1 MLGFFILY
9 IFITI
14 KSYILTM
21 KKIILL
27 LLIYLSTN
35 SIAAVPDSIT
45 KDINAQL
52 EKFKTLLEF
61 SYVYHKDSIELNNKS
76 EEALK
81 AYMQSLDDKSYYFPE
96 EQYRSLKES
105 NTGIRKSLGITQIV
119 FADTSYIFRVEKGSS
134 ADTNG
139 IMPGWRILSIDDVN
153 TIKMDETSINNIIND
168 TSLVATNIEFLDLEG
183 GIQNRTLHNSPHVT
197 SSIDVSFMYNDSI
210 AYIKSLK
217 FTEDAGNE
225 FERVIGQFPKSI
237 KGLVID
243 LENNPGGV
251 LTAIAD
257 VISLFLPEGKQ
268 VIKTKSKHPDFYYDV
283 KSKKEGPYIGLPL
296 VLIVNEETASAAELF
311 AGAVQDY
318 DLGIVIGQRTYGK
331 GTLQKHWEFKDG
343 SAFRV
348 TVGEYVTPLGRKVQ
362 KESKKAFD
370 NSTQTLDENLNT
382 QLKNMSIPKDISII
396 KSTKGRTL
404 ISMGGIMPDS
414 VLNKKEPRTKL
425 TDVAIQKRVLL
436 RTAFEIFISEG
447 KSVISKFPDFLSY
460 SKNFFFNSTI
470 TDRIKKN
477 LLVASLQNDEM
488 FEKDNE
494 LMIGIV
500 KARLGQLLFNDE
512 AYYCTEAYESQE
524 VRKAI
529 ITVKDAESLVRQE

>member
-1 MLGFFILY
+1 
-9 IFITI
+9 
-14 KSYILTM
+14 M
-21 KKIILL
+21 KKILVLYIILL
-27 LLIYLSTN
+27 SSN
-35 SIAAVPDSIT
+35 CFAAIPDSVNAE
-45 KDINAQL
+45 INSQL

-61 SYVYHKDSIELNNKS
+61 SYVYHKDSIELNSKS
-76 EEALK
+76 ESALK
-81 AYMQSLDDKSYYFPE
+81 AYMQALDSKSYYFPE

-105 NTGIRKSLGITQIV
+105 NTGIKKSLGITQIV

-139 IMPGWRILSIDDVN
+139 IKPGWRILAVDDVS
-153 TIKMDETSINNIIND
+153 TIGLDETSINKIIND
-168 TSLVATNIEFLDLEG
+168 TSLVETNIEFLDLEG
-183 GIQNRTLHNSPHVT
+183 NIERVKLFNSPHIT
-197 SSIDVSFMYNDSI
+197 SSIDASFMYNDSV

-225 FERVIGQFPKSI
+225 FDDVLKSFPRNFKGVI
-237 KGLVID
+237 ID
-243 LENNPGGV
+243 LQNNPGGV

-268 VIKTKSKHPDFYYDV
+268 VIKTKSKHPDFYYDI
-283 KSKKEGPYIGLPL
+283 KSKKDGSFIGLPL
-296 VLIVNEETASAAELF
+296 ILIVNEETASAAELF

-318 DLGIVIGQRTYGK
+318 DLGLVIGYRTYGK

-362 KESKKAFD
+362 KESVNAFS
-370 NSTQTLDENLNT
+370 NSTQTLDEDLNE
-382 QLKNMSIPKDISII
+382 QLRNMSIPKDVSIV

-404 ISMGGIMPDS
+404 ISIGGIMPDT
-414 VLNKKEPRTKL
+414 VLQKQDARTKL
-425 TDVAIQKRVLL
+425 TQVAIQKRVLL

-447 KSVISKFPDFLSY
+447 KSVLANYPDFKIY

-470 TDRIKKN
+470 SERIKKN
-477 LLVASLQNDEM
+477 LLIASLQNDDM
-488 FEKDNE
+488 FNKDIE

-512 AYYCTEAYESQE
+512 AYYSTEAYESNE
-524 VRKAI
+524 VKKAI
-529 ITVKDAESLVRQE
+529 QTMPDAEKLVRQE

>member
-9 IFITI
+9 IFITT
-14 KSYILTM
+14 KSYILSM

-27 LLIYLSTN
+27 LLIIISTN
-35 SIAAVPDSIT
+35 CIAAVPDSVT
-45 KDINAQL
+45 KEINDQL

-61 SYVYHKDSIELNNKS
+61 SYVYHKDSIDLDNKS
-76 EEALK
+76 ESALK
-81 AYMQSLDDKSYYFPE
+81 AFMQALDDKSYYFPE

-105 NTGIRKSLGITQIV
+105 NTGIRKSLGITQVV

-139 IMPGWRILSIDDVN
+139 IQPGWRILSIDDVS
-153 TIKMDETSINNIIND
+153 TIKMDEASVNNLIND
-168 TSLVATNIEFLDLEG
+168 TSLVATVIEFLDLDG
-183 GIQNRTLHNSPHVT
+183 NIQKKNLHNSPHVT
-197 SSIDVSFMYNDSI
+197 SSIDASFMFNDSI

-225 FERVIGQFPKSI
+225 FEKVIGQFPSSI

-283 KSKKEGPYIGLPL
+283 KSKIAGPYIGLPL

-362 KESKKAFD
+362 KESINAFS
-370 NSTQTLDENLNT
+370 NSTQTLDEDLNN
-382 QLKNMSIPKDISII
+382 QLKNMSIPKDVSVI

-404 ISMGGIMPDS
+404 ISIGGIMPDS
-414 VLNKKEPRTKL
+414 LLNKKEARTKL
-425 TDVAIQKRVLL
+425 TEVAIQKRVLL

-447 KSVISKFPDFLSY
+447 KSVKSKYPDFLSY
-460 SKNFFFNSTI
+460 SKDFFFNKTI
-470 TDRIKKN
+470 IERIKKN
-477 LLVASLQNDEM
+477 LLIASLQNDEM
-488 FEKDNE
+488 LEKDKE
-494 LMIGIV
+494 IMIGIV
-500 KARLGQLLFNDE
+500 KSRLGQLLFDDE

-524 VRKAI
+524 VSKAI
-529 ITVKDAESLVRQE
+529 ISVKDAENLVRQE

>member
-1 MLGFFILY
+1 
-9 IFITI
+9 
-14 KSYILTM
+14 M
-21 KKIILL
+21 KKIIILL
-27 LLIYLSTN
+27 LLFITAN
-35 SIAAVPDSIT
+35 SFAAVPDSVT
-45 KDINAQL
+45 KEINAQL

-61 SYVYHKDSIELNNKS
+61 SYVYHKDSIDLDDKS
-76 EEALK
+76 EAALK
-81 AYMQSLDDKSYYFPE
+81 AYMQALDDKSYYFPE
-96 EQYRSLKES
+96 EQYKSLKES

-119 FADTSYIFRVEKGSS
+119 FADTSYVFRVEKGSS

-139 IMPGWRILSIDDVN
+139 IMPGWRILSIDDVS
-153 TIKMDETSINNIIND
+153 TIKMDETSINNLIND
-168 TSLVATNIEFLDLEG
+168 TALVATNIEFLDLEG
-183 GIQNRTLHNSPHVT
+183 NIWKKNLHNSPHVT
-197 SSIDVSFMYNDSI
+197 SSIDASFMYNDSI

-225 FERVIGQFPKSI
+225 FEKVIGRFPKSI

-283 KSKKEGPYIGLPL
+283 KSKKHGPYIGLPL

-362 KESKKAFD
+362 KETVKAFD
-370 NSTQTLDENLNT
+370 NSTQSLDEDLNN
-382 QLKNMSIPKDISII
+382 QLKNMSIPKEIAVI

-404 ISMGGIMPDS
+404 ISMGGVMPDS
-414 VLNKKEPRTKL
+414 VINKKEARTKL
-425 TDVAIQKRVLL
+425 TEVAIQKRVLL

-447 KSVISKFPDFLSY
+447 KSVKSIYPDFLSF
-460 SKNFFFNSTI
+460 SKSFFFNNTI
-470 TDRIKKN
+470 TERIKKN
-477 LLVASLQNDEM
+477 LLMVSLQNDEM
-488 FEKDNE
+488 FEKDKDI
-494 LMIGIV
+494 MIGII
-500 KARLGQLLFNDE
+500 KSRLGQLLFNDE
-512 AYYCTEAYESQE
+512 AYYCTEAFENQE
-524 VRKAI
+524 VKKAI
-529 ITVKDAESLVRQE
+529 ITMKDAEYLVRQE

>member
-9 IFITI
+9 IFICP
-14 KSYILTM
+14 KSYILSM
-21 KKIILL
+21 NKIIIILL
-27 LLIYLSTN
+27 ALLATN
-35 SIAAVPDSIT
+35 SFAALPDSVT
-45 KDINAQL
+45 NDINSQL

-61 SYVYHKDSIELNNKS
+61 SYVYHKDSIDLEDKS
-76 EEALK
+76 EAALK
-81 AYMQSLDDKSYYFPE
+81 AYMQALDDKSYYFPE

-119 FADTSYIFRVEKGSS
+119 FADTSYIFRVDKGSS

-139 IMPGWRILSIDDVN
+139 VMPGWRILSIDDINV
-153 TIKMDETSINNIIND
+153 IKKDELSINEIIND
-168 TSLVATNIEFLDLEG
+168 TALVACNIEFLDLEG
-183 GIQNRTLHNSPHVT
+183 KIQNRVLHNSPHVT
-197 SSIDVSFMYNDSI
+197 SSIDASFMYNDSI
-210 AYIKSLK
+210 AYIKTLK

-225 FERVIGQFPKSI
+225 FEKVIGQFPKSI

-283 KSKKEGPYIGLPL
+283 KSKKDGPYIGLPL
-296 VLIVNEETASAAELF
+296 VLIVNEETASASELF

-362 KESKKAFD
+362 KESVKAFD
-370 NSTQTLDENLNT
+370 NSAQTLDENLNN
-382 QLKNMSIPKDISII
+382 QLKNMSIPKDISVV

-404 ISMGGIMPDS
+404 ISIGGIMPDS
-414 VLNKKEPRTKL
+414 VLNKREARTKL
-425 TDVAIQKRVLL
+425 TEVAIQKRVLL

-447 KSVISKFPDFLSY
+447 KSVLNMYPDFLSF
-460 SKNFFFNSTI
+460 SRDFFFNSTI
-470 TDRIKKN
+470 SERIKKN
-477 LLVASLQNDEM
+477 LLIASLQNDEM
-488 FEKDNE
+488 FEKDKE
-494 LMIGIV
+494 IMIGII
-500 KARLGQLLFNDE
+500 KARLGQLLFSDE
-512 AYYCTEAYESQE
+512 AYYCTEAFESEE
-524 VRKAI
+524 VSKAI
-529 ITVKDAESLVRQE
+529 ITIKDANNLVRQE

>member
-9 IFITI
+9 IFICSN
-14 KSYILTM
+14 SYIISM
-21 KKIILL
+21 KKIIIILL
-27 LLIYLSTN
+27 LFVSAN
-35 SIAAVPDSIT
+35 SFAAVPDSVT
-45 KDINAQL
+45 KEINAQL

-61 SYVYHKDSIELNNKS
+61 SYVYHKDSIDVDEKS
-76 EEALK
+76 EAALK
-81 AYMQSLDDKSYYFPE
+81 AYMQALDDKSYYFPE
-96 EQYRSLKES
+96 EQYRTLKES

-119 FADTSYIFRVEKGSS
+119 FADTSYVFRVEKGSS

-139 IMPGWRILSIDDVN
+139 VRPGWRILSIDEVS
-153 TIKMDETSINNIIND
+153 TVKMDETSINNLIND
-168 TSLVATNIEFLDLEG
+168 TSLVATNIEFHDLD
-183 GIQNRTLHNSPHVT
+183 GITQKKNLHNSPHVT
-197 SSIDVSFMYNDSI
+197 SSIDASFMFNDSI

-225 FERVIGQFPKSI
+225 FEKVIGQFPKSI

-268 VIKTKSKHPDFYYDV
+268 VIKTKSKHLDFYYDV

-362 KESKKAFD
+362 KETVKAFD
-370 NSTQTLDENLNT
+370 NSTQTLDEDLNK
-382 QLKNMSIPKDISII
+382 QLKNMSIPKDISVI

-414 VLNKKEPRTKL
+414 VISKKEPRTKL
-425 TDVAIQKRVLL
+425 TEVAIQKRVLL

-447 KSVISKFPDFLSY
+447 KSVKSIYPDFLSF
-460 SKNFFFNSTI
+460 SKNFFFNNTI
-470 TDRIKKN
+470 TERIKKN
-477 LLVASLQNDEM
+477 LLMSSLQNDEM
-488 FEKDNE
+488 FEKDKDI
-494 LMIGIV
+494 MIGII
-500 KARLGQLLFNDE
+500 KSRLGQLLFDDE
-512 AYYCTEAYESQE
+512 AYYCTEAFENQE
-524 VRKAI
+524 VSKAI
-529 ITVKDAESLVRQE
+529 ITMKDADYLVRHE

>member
-1 MLGFFILY
+1 
-9 IFITI
+9 
-14 KSYILTM
+14 M
-21 KKIILL
+21 KKIIII
-27 LLIYLSTN
+27 LIVLSATN
-35 SIAAVPDSIT
+35 SFAALPDSVT
-45 KDINAQL
+45 NNINSQL

-61 SYVYHKDSIELNNKS
+61 SYVYHKDSIDLDNKS
-76 EEALK
+76 EAALK
-81 AYMQSLDDKSYYFPE
+81 AYMQALDDKSYYFPE

-134 ADTNG
+134 SDTNG
-139 IMPGWRILSIDDVN
+139 VRPGWRILSIDDKS
-153 TIKMDETSINNIIND
+153 TIKMDESTINDLIND
-168 TSLVATNIEFLDLEG
+168 TALVATNIKFLDLNG
-183 GIQNRTLHNSPHVT
+183 NIQNRVLHNSPHVT
-197 SSIDVSFMYNDSI
+197 SSIDASFMYNDSI
-210 AYIKSLK
+210 AYIKTLK

-243 LENNPGGV
+243 LEYNPGGV

-362 KESKKAFD
+362 KESVKAFD
-370 NSTQTLDENLNT
+370 NSTQTLDEDLNN
-382 QLKNMSIPKDISII
+382 QLKNMSIPKDISVV

-414 VLNKKEPRTKL
+414 VLNKREARTKL
-425 TDVAIQKRVLL
+425 TEVAIQKRVLL

-447 KSVISKFPDFLSY
+447 KSVMSMYPDFLSF
-460 SKNFFFNSTI
+460 SRDFFFNSSI
-470 TDRIKKN
+470 SDRIKKN

-488 FEKDNE
+488 FEKDKDV
-494 LMIGIV
+494 MIGII
-500 KARLGQLLFNDE
+500 KARLGQLLFSDE
-512 AYYCTEAYESQE
+512 AYYCTEAFESDE
-524 VRKAI
+524 VSKAI
-529 ITVKDAESLVRQE
+529 ITIKDANNLVRQE

>member
-1 MLGFFILY
+1 M
-9 IFITI
+9 
-14 KSYILTM
+14 M
-21 KKIILL
+21 KIILL
-27 LLIYLSTN
+27 ILLVSTN
-35 SIAAVPDSIT
+35 CFAAIPDSVT

-61 SYVYHKDSIELNNKS
+61 SYVYHKDSIDLDDKS
-76 EEALK
+76 EAALK
-81 AYMQSLDDKSYYFPE
+81 AYMQALDDKSYYFPE
-96 EQYRSLKES
+96 EQYRTLKES

-119 FADTSYIFRVEKGSS
+119 FADTSYIFRVEEGSS
-134 ADTNG
+134 ADSNG
-139 IMPGWRILSIDDVN
+139 VRPGWRILSVDDKN
-153 TIKMDETSINNIIND
+153 TIKMDESSINEIIND
-168 TSLVATNIEFLDLEG
+168 TSLVTTNIKFLDLDG
-183 GIQNRTLHNSPHVT
+183 VIQNNSLYNSPHVT

-210 AYIKSLK
+210 GYIKSLK

-225 FERVIGQFPKSI
+225 FEKVIGQFPKSI

-283 KSKKEGPYIGLPL
+283 KSKKYGPFIGLPI

-331 GTLQKHWEFKDG
+331 GTLQKHWEFKDC

-362 KESKKAFD
+362 KESVNAFD
-370 NSTQTLDENLNT
+370 NSNQTLDENLNN
-382 QLKNMSIPKDISII
+382 QLKNMTIPKDVSII

-404 ISMGGIMPDS
+404 ISIGGIMPDS

-425 TDVAIQKRVLL
+425 TEVAIQKRVLL

-447 KSVISKFPDFLSY
+447 KSVLSLYPDFLKY
-460 SKNFFFNSTI
+460 SKDFIFNNTI
-470 TDRIKKN
+470 IDRIKKN
-477 LLVASLQNDEM
+477 LLLASLQNDDM
-488 FEKDNE
+488 FEKDKDI
-494 LMIGIV
+494 MIGIV
-500 KARLGQLLFNDE
+500 KARLGQLLFSDE
-512 AYYCTEAYESQE
+512 AYYSTEAYESQE
-524 VRKAI
+524 VQKAI
-529 ITVKDAESLVRQE
+529 ISIKDAEYLVRQE

>member
-9 IFITI
+9 IFICA
-14 KSYILTM
+14 KSYIIFM
-21 KKIILL
+21 KKIIILL
-27 LLIYLSTN
+27 LLFISANTF
-35 SIAAVPDSIT
+35 AAIPDSVT
-45 KDINAQL
+45 KEINTQI

-61 SYVYHKDSIELNNKS
+61 SYVYHKDSIDLDYKS
-76 EEALK
+76 EVALK
-81 AYMQSLDDKSYYFPE
+81 AYMQALDDKSYYFPE
-96 EQYRSLKES
+96 EQYRTLKES
-105 NTGIRKSLGITQIV
+105 NTGIKKSLGITQIV

-139 IMPGWRILSIDDVN
+139 VRPGWRILSIDDKS
-153 TIKMDETSINNIIND
+153 TIKMDESSINDLIND
-168 TSLVATNIEFLDLEG
+168 TALVATNIKFLDLNG
-183 GIQNRTLHNSPHVT
+183 NIQNRVLHNSPHVT
-197 SSIDVSFMYNDSI
+197 SSIDASFMYNDSI
-210 AYIKSLK
+210 AYIKTLK

-243 LENNPGGV
+243 LEYNPGGV

-362 KESKKAFD
+362 KESVKAFD
-370 NSTQTLDENLNT
+370 NSTQTLDEDLNN
-382 QLKNMSIPKDISII
+382 QLKNMSIPKDISVV

-414 VLNKKEPRTKL
+414 VLNKREARTKL
-425 TDVAIQKRVLL
+425 TEVAIQKRVLL

-447 KSVISKFPDFLSY
+447 KSVMSMYPDFLSF
-460 SKNFFFNSTI
+460 SRDFFFNSSI
-470 TDRIKKN
+470 SDRIKKN

-488 FEKDNE
+488 FEKDKDV
-494 LMIGIV
+494 MIGII
-500 KARLGQLLFNDE
+500 KARLGQLLFSDE
-512 AYYCTEAYESQE
+512 AYYCTEAFESDE
-524 VRKAI
+524 VSKAI
-529 ITVKDAESLVRQE
+529 ITIKDANNLVRQE

>member
-1 MLGFFILY
+1 MNKI
-9 IFITI
+9 I
-14 KSYILTM
+14 
-21 KKIILL
+21 IILL
-27 LLIYLSTN
+27 ALLATN
-35 SIAAVPDSIT
+35 SFAALPDSVT
-45 KDINAQL
+45 NDINSQL

-61 SYVYHKDSIELNNKS
+61 SYVYHKDSIDLEDKS
-76 EEALK
+76 EAALK
-81 AYMQSLDDKSYYFPE
+81 AYMQALDDKSYYFPE

-119 FADTSYIFRVEKGSS
+119 FADTSYIFRVDKGSS

-139 IMPGWRILSIDDVN
+139 VMPGWRILSIDDINV
-153 TIKMDETSINNIIND
+153 IKKDELSINEIIND
-168 TSLVATNIEFLDLEG
+168 TALVACNIEFLDLEG
-183 GIQNRTLHNSPHVT
+183 KIQNRVLHNSPHVT
-197 SSIDVSFMYNDSI
+197 SSIDASFMYNDSI
-210 AYIKSLK
+210 AYIKTLK

-225 FERVIGQFPKSI
+225 FEKVIGQFPKSI

-283 KSKKEGPYIGLPL
+283 KSKKDGPYIGLPL
-296 VLIVNEETASAAELF
+296 VLIVNEETASASELF

-362 KESKKAFD
+362 KESVKAFD
-370 NSTQTLDENLNT
+370 NSAQTLDENLNN
-382 QLKNMSIPKDISII
+382 QLKNMSIPKDISVV

-404 ISMGGIMPDS
+404 ISIGGIMPDS
-414 VLNKKEPRTKL
+414 VLNKREARTKL
-425 TDVAIQKRVLL
+425 TEVAIQKRVLL

-447 KSVISKFPDFLSY
+447 KSVLNMYPDFLSF
-460 SKNFFFNSTI
+460 SRDFFFNSTI
-470 TDRIKKN
+470 SERIKKN
-477 LLVASLQNDEM
+477 LLIASLQNDEM
-488 FEKDNE
+488 FEKDKE
-494 LMIGIV
+494 IMIGII
-500 KARLGQLLFNDE
+500 KARLGQLLFSDE
-512 AYYCTEAYESQE
+512 AYYCTEAFESEE
-524 VRKAI
+524 VSKAI
-529 ITVKDAESLVRQE
+529 ITIKDANNLVRQE

>member
-1 MLGFFILY
+1 LLFIL
-9 IFITI
+9 ISANCF
-14 KSYILTM
+14 SAL
-21 KKIILL
+21 
-27 LLIYLSTN
+27 
-35 SIAAVPDSIT
+35 PDSVT
-45 KDINAQL
+45 KEINAEL

-61 SYVYHKDSIELNNKS
+61 SYVYHKDSIDLDDKS
-76 EEALK
+76 EAALK
-81 AYMQSLDDKSYYFPE
+81 AYMQALDDKSYYFPE
-96 EQYRSLKES
+96 EQYRSLKEA
-105 NTGIRKSLGITQIV
+105 NTGIRKSLGITQVV

-139 IMPGWRILSIDDVN
+139 IKPGWRILSIDDVS
-153 TIKMDETSINNIIND
+153 TVKMDETSINNIIND

-183 GIQNRTLHNSPHVT
+183 NTQLRSLYNSAHIT
-197 SSIDVSFMYNDSI
+197 SSIDVSFLYNDSI

-217 FTEDAGNE
+217 FTEDAGYE
-225 FERVIGQFPKSI
+225 FEKVIRQFPKSI

-283 KSKKEGPYIGLPL
+283 KSKKDGPFIGLPI

-362 KESKKAFD
+362 KESKNAFD
-370 NSTQTLDENLNT
+370 NSTQTLDEHLNS
-382 QLKNMSIPKDISII
+382 QLKNMTIPKDITVV
-396 KSTKGRTL
+396 KSTKGRTM

-414 VLNKKEPRTKL
+414 V
-425 TDVAIQKRVLL
+425 
-436 RTAFEIFISEG
+436 
-447 KSVISKFPDFLSY
+447 
-460 SKNFFFNSTI
+460 
-470 TDRIKKN
+470 
-477 LLVASLQNDEM
+477 
-488 FEKDNE
+488 
-494 LMIGIV
+494 
-500 KARLGQLLFNDE
+500 
-512 AYYCTEAYESQE
+512 
-524 VRKAI
+524 
-529 ITVKDAESLVRQE
+529 

>member
-9 IFITI
+9 IFICSN
-14 KSYILTM
+14 SYIIFM
-21 KKIILL
+21 KKIIM
-27 LLIYLSTN
+27 LILMFVSAN
-35 SIAAVPDSIT
+35 SFAAVPDSVT
-45 KDINAQL
+45 KEINVQL

-61 SYVYHKDSIELNNKS
+61 SYVYHKDSIDVDEKS
-76 EEALK
+76 EAALK
-81 AYMQSLDDKSYYFPE
+81 AYMQALDDKSYYFPE

-105 NTGIRKSLGITQIV
+105 NTGIKKSLGITQIV
-119 FADTSYIFRVEKGSS
+119 FADTSYVFRVEKGSS

-139 IMPGWRILSIDDVN
+139 VRPGWRILSFGDVS
-153 TIKMDETSINNIIND
+153 TIKMDEVSINNLIND
-168 TSLVATNIEFLDLEG
+168 TALVATNIEFLDLEG
-183 GIQNRTLHNSPHVT
+183 NIWKKKLHNSPHVT
-197 SSIDVSFMYNDSI
+197 SSIDASFMYNDSI

-225 FERVIGQFPKSI
+225 FDNVIRQFPKSI

-283 KSKKEGPYIGLPL
+283 KSKKDGPYIGLPL

-318 DLGIVIGQRTYGK
+318 DLGIIIGQRTYGK

-362 KESKKAFD
+362 KETVKAFD
-370 NSTQTLDENLNT
+370 NSTQTLDEDLNN
-382 QLKNMSIPKDISII
+382 QLKNMSIPKDIAVI
-396 KSTKGRTL
+396 KSSKGRTL

-414 VLNKKEPRTKL
+414 VINKKEARTKL
-425 TDVAIQKRVLL
+425 TEVAIQKRVLL

-447 KSVISKFPDFLSY
+447 KSVKSIYPDFLSF
-460 SKNFFFNSTI
+460 SKNFFFNNTI
-470 TDRIKKN
+470 TERIKKN
-477 LLVASLQNDEM
+477 LLMVSLQNDEM
-488 FEKDNE
+488 FEKDKDI
-494 LMIGIV
+494 MIGII
-500 KARLGQLLFNDE
+500 KSRLGQLLFNDE
-512 AYYCTEAYESQE
+512 AYYCTEAFENQE
-524 VRKAI
+524 VKKAI
-529 ITVKDAESLVRQE
+529 ITMKDAESLVRQD